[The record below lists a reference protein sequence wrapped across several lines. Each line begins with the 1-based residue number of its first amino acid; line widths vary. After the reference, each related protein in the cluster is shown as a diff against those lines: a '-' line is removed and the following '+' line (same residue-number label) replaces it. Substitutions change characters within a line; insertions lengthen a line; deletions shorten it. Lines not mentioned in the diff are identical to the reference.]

1 MATTLDDS
9 SAAVKIKARVTAPP
23 VKFTIGAAA
32 SLCAVLMP
40 RLLAALAVKDQ
51 ASINFVTGEYL
62 EVAGLFS
69 VLVVFVVMILEWR
82 VPRAPGD
89 TFMTALGVPAILAG
103 ALTTNQNAMALQ
115 EKTQSANAVADI
127 LAKEAS
133 IPIESSK
140 PARAEGS
147 PQSGLVDALV
157 PTIHAESAM
166 PPSDVD
172 QARLAVDQRL
182 AVRINQP
189 HYLIVLDR
197 AASQPAAQTRA
208 THLMQRLASATPS
221 QPVTLRVQ
229 QQGNE
234 FLVVESGAARAKSDA
249 VLEAV
254 RLKNVY
260 HVNPALVEVN

>member
-1 MATTLDDS
+1 
-9 SAAVKIKARVTAPP
+9 
-23 VKFTIGAAA
+23 
-32 SLCAVLMP
+32 
-40 RLLAALAVKDQ
+40 
-51 ASINFVTGEYL
+51 
-62 EVAGLFS
+62 
-69 VLVVFVVMILEWR
+69 
-82 VPRAPGD
+82 
-89 TFMTALGVPAILAG
+89 
-103 ALTTNQNAMALQ
+103 
-115 EKTQSANAVADI
+115 
-127 LAKEAS
+127 
-133 IPIESSK
+133 
-140 PARAEGS
+140 
-147 PQSGLVDALV
+147 
-157 PTIHAESAM
+157 M